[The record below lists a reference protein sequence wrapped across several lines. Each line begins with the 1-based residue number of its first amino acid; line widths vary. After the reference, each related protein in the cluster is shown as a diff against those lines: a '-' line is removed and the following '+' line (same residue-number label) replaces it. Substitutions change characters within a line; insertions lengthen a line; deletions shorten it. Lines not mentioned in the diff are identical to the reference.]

1 MCGHDWTLYH
11 GKYSI
16 AAMKAVI
23 LAGGSGTRLH
33 PLTLVTNKH
42 LLPVFDKPVIYYAIE
57 KLVDAGITKIMVV
70 TSPHHIDAFVKLL
83 GSGQH
88 FVPKT
93 ASSKQIQI
101 VYGIQNEPN
110 GIAYGLFI
118 AEDYI
123 GDDNCVL
130 FLGDNIFMD
139 DIAPAIKKFKKGAT
153 VFLKKVPDPKHFG
166 IAEVNSKGKIISIE
180 EKPLKPKSNL
190 AVTGLYIYDNSVFEK
205 IRKIPP
211 SARGEYEITSV
222 NALYLEEGSLH
233 AHMLGK
239 EWFDI
244 GNIEALHKASLFMK
258 KRRRHEK

>member
-1 MCGHDWTLYH
+1 MAFTKVCRP
-11 GKYSI
+11 KKC
-16 AAMKAVI
+16 MKAVI

-42 LLPVFDKPVIYYAIE
+42 LLPVFNKPVIYYAIE

-83 GSGQH
+83 GSGQN
-88 FVPKT
+88 FVPKNVG
-93 ASSKQIQI
+93 AKQIQI

-123 GDDNCVL
+123 GKDDCVL
-130 FLGDNIFMD
+130 FLGDNIFLD
-139 DIAPAIKKFKKGAT
+139 DIAPAIKNFKKGAT
-153 VFLKKVPDPKHFG
+153 VFLKKVPDPKRFG
-166 IAEVNSKGKIISIE
+166 IAEIDRKGKITSLE
-180 EKPLKPKSNL
+180 EKPAKPKSNL
-190 AVTGLYIYDNSVFEK
+190 AVTGLYIYDNSVFKK
-205 IRKIPP
+205 IRKIPA

-222 NALYLEEGSLH
+222 NSLYLAEGTLRSQ
-233 AHMLGK
+233 MLKK

-244 GNIEALHKASLFMK
+244 GNIENLHKASLFMK
-258 KRRRHEK
+258 KRTRNGK

>member
-1 MCGHDWTLYH
+1 
-11 GKYSI
+11 
-16 AAMKAVI
+16 MKAVI

-57 KLVDAGITKIMVV
+57 KLVDAGVTKIMVV
-70 TSPHHIDAFVKLL
+70 TAPHHIDSFVRLL

-88 FVPKT
+88 FVPKRTT
-93 ASSKQIQI
+93 AKQIQI

-123 GDDNCVL
+123 GKDNCVL
-130 FLGDNIFMD
+130 FLGDNIFLD
-139 DIAPAIKKFKKGAT
+139 DITPTIQKFKKGAS
-153 VFLKKVPDPKHFG
+153 VFLKEVRDPKRFG
-166 IAEVNSKGKIISIE
+166 IAAVKRGKITSIE
-180 EKPLKPKSNL
+180 EKPAKPKSNF
-190 AVTGLYIYDNSVFEK
+190 AVTGLYIYDNTVFKK

-211 SARGEYEITSV
+211 SERGEYEITDV
-222 NALYLEEGSLH
+222 NKLYLEEGSLH
-233 AHMLGK
+233 FNLLKK

-244 GNIEALHKASLFMK
+244 GTVDSLHKASQFMK
-258 KRRRHEK
+258 KQTRK

>member
-1 MCGHDWTLYH
+1 
-11 GKYSI
+11 
-16 AAMKAVI
+16 MKAVI

-57 KLVDAGITKIMVV
+57 KLVDAGINKIMVV
-70 TSPHHIDAFVKLL
+70 TAPHHIDAFVKLL

-93 ASSKQIQI
+93 TTAKQIQI

-123 GDDNCVL
+123 GKDNCVL
-130 FLGDNIFMD
+130 FLGDNIFLD
-139 DIAPAIKKFKKGAT
+139 DIAPAIRKFKKGAT
-153 VFLKKVPDPKHFG
+153 VFLKKVPDPKRFG
-166 IAEVNSKGKIISIE
+166 VAEVNAKGRIVSIE
-180 EKPLKPKSNL
+180 EKPHKPKSNL
-190 AVTGLYIYDNSVFEK
+190 AVTGIYVYDGSVWDK
-205 IRKIPP
+205 IRKISP
-211 SARGEYEITSV
+211 SERGEYEITSV
-222 NALYLEEGSLH
+222 NALYMEEGSLRG
-233 AHMLGK
+233 HMLKK

-258 KRRRHEK
+258 KRAKHGK